1 MLNFLYTPVS
11 WVLLL
16 WHRFFTSLGIAPN
29 AGLNWA
35 LSIVFLTITMRL
47 LLFRLFIKQI
57 KYQRQ
62 MMVLQPKI
70 KAIQQ
75 KYKND
80 RAEQQRQMMA
90 LQQEHGFN
98 PLAGC
103 LPLLLQWPIFI
114 ALFHVLRHLSN
125 SVAQCGVWQAN
136 PAQVPSQL
144 TLYTFS
150 ARQTCDAATARLFG
164 GAPLAAR
171 LFEAPAALLN
181 LQGTRG
187 VLAATILVLVAISAF
202 ATFMTQRLARK
213 ANPVQ
218 AEGQAA
224 MIQNAMQYLIP
235 VGTLGSGLFFPL
247 GVLVYWF
254 TSNTWTMAQQVY
266 VNKFHP
272 HESVNKAPVGE
283 LGKTLAP
290 KPGARPV
297 RHDKAT
303 ETAVAVQP
311 ATAAE
316 TGAAEGDQPTD
327 RQDDQAQANPAGPQS
342 NTPRPGQRPNRP
354 GNRPGGNRSPNKK
367 RR

>member
-1 MLNFLYTPVS
+1 VHLDFLYTPVS
-11 WVLLL
+11 WVLLQ
-16 WHRFFTSLGIAPN
+16 WHHLFSAIGLPKDG
-29 AGLNWA
+29 GLNWA
-35 LSIVFLTITMRL
+35 LSIVFLTITMRV
-47 LLFRLFIKQI
+47 LLFRLFIKQV

-62 MMVLQPKI
+62 MAVLQPKI

-98 PLAGC
+98 PLSGC
-103 LPLLLQWPIFI
+103 LPLFLQWPIFI

-125 SVAQCGVWQAN
+125 SAGARCNTLGTAHQAKE
-136 PAQVPSQL
+136 L

-150 ARQTCDAATARLFG
+150 AQETCDAAKAKLFG

-171 LFEAPAALLN
+171 LFESPLDLAN
-181 LQGTRG
+181 LGGTRG
-187 VLAATILVLVAISAF
+187 VLAATVIVLVLISAT

-218 AEGQAA
+218 PEGQAA
-224 MIQNAMQYLIP
+224 MISNAMQYLIP
-235 VGTLGSGLFFPL
+235 IGTLGSGLFFPL
-247 GVLVYWF
+247 GVLLYWF

-266 VNKFHP
+266 VNKYHP
-272 HESVNKAPVGE
+272 HEDTTKAPTGE

-290 KPGARPV
+290 KPGAKPMRQSQGKVAQTPV
-297 RHDKAT
+297 VDEPT
-303 ETAVAVQP
+303 EAPSTEQ
-311 ATAAE
+311 
-316 TGAAEGDQPTD
+316 
-327 RQDDQAQANPAGPQS
+327 RQS
-342 NTPRPGQRPNRP
+342 TPRPGQKPNRP